1 VWRPHEEALF
11 FVGYGAVQVDPEAI
25 VYYRYERILEDMGV
39 DGASVFAVSGTSE
52 ATRQAQVDLIMSFF
66 APGGDLES
74 AEQVWTPGCSA
85 SRPQLDLQRCREAA
99 TDAGR
104 AKPSFESRRF
114 QVD

>member
-74 AEQVWTPGCSA
+74 AEQV
-85 SRPQLDLQRCREAA
+85 
-99 TDAGR
+99 
-104 AKPSFESRRF
+104 
-114 QVD
+114 